1 MIFDDLRTGDSVFID
16 ANTFIYHFTNHP
28 KYGPACT
35 RLMERIENGEL
46 HGATATHCVA
56 DVVHRLMTIEAMAL
70 LAWPATRLAARLKQH
85 HDVISRL
92 SHHQAAAAKIGQLGI
107 KVFAV
112 AEQDVLDGIDASR
125 QFELLT
131 GDALIVAAMRRHGYT
146 ALASEDADFDR
157 VAGITRYAP
166 A

>member
-1 MIFDDLRTGDSVFID
+1 MTFDDLQAGDSVFID

-28 KYGPACT
+28 KFGLACT

-46 HGATATHCVA
+46 QGTTTTHCVA

-70 LAWPATRLAARLKQH
+70 LNWPATPLAARLKQH
-85 HDVISRL
+85 HDVIPRL
-92 SHHQAAAAKIGQLGI
+92 NNHQAAALKIGQLSVKI
-107 KVFAV
+107 LAV
-112 AEQDVLDGIDASR
+112 AERDVLDAIGVGR

-131 GDALIVAAMRRHGYT
+131 GDALIVAAMQHHGFT
-146 ALASEDADFDR
+146 RLASNDADFDR
-157 VAGITRYAP
+157 VPGITRYAP

>member
-1 MIFDDLRTGDSVFID
+1 MIFDDLQAGDTVFID

-28 KYGPACT
+28 KFGPACT

-46 HGATATHCVA
+46 HAATTTACVA

-85 HDVISRL
+85 HDVIPRL

-107 KVFAV
+107 NVFAV
-112 AEQDVLDGIDASR
+112 VEQDVLDGIDASR

-131 GDALIVAAMRRHGYT
+131 GDALIVAAMRRHSFAY
-146 ALASEDADFDR
+146 LASGDADFDR
-157 VAGITRYAP
+157 VAGITRCGP
-166 A
+166 V